1 MKYECLVR
9 NKQLSFRI
17 DLTDMTESDVM
28 QCITDLSFLKKLSIF
43 LYEEKQNE
51 EVKYC
56 SDTLLFD
63 FLNNELLSTVTRKYR
78 IPNRGCF
85 THINKINDTIVE
97 LKINLRNF
105 NAKELC
111 EKISNENSNLL
122 KTFSNQYCPYLTVYL
137 NMDPIFSDQDNLISF
152 ERNGSLQDIY
162 MFTYCY
168 GCNTITKEAFEEL
181 LKYKKE
187 NNKKEYLLLK
197 IIEETLK

>member
-1 MKYECLVR
+1 MKYQCLVQD
-9 NKQLSFRI
+9 KQLSFSI
-17 DLTDMTESDVM
+17 DLADMSESDVM

-43 LYEEKQNE
+43 LYEEKQNK
-51 EVKYC
+51 EVKRC

-63 FLNNELLSTVTRKYR
+63 FISHEMLSMEPFRSAS
-78 IPNRGCF
+78 RGCF
-85 THINKINDTIVE
+85 SHINKINDTIVE
-97 LKINLRNF
+97 LKIYLRNF

-122 KTFSNQYCPYLTVYL
+122 KTFSNPKCTYLNVYL
-137 NMDPIFSDQDNLISF
+137 NMDPIFSDPENIISF
-152 ERNGSLQDIY
+152 EKHAIFKDTY
-162 MFTYCY
+162 MFNYCG
-168 GCNTITKEAFEEL
+168 GCTVITKEAFEEL